1 MGPHRFQNVF
11 CLLGTNRTKIQPVLK
26 MLRHFAHFVSRYS
39 SVFGLVG
46 EEGEVVSGKGG
57 GGQSSSPRVHPSQCS
72 SLHSVHIL
80 LSRVPADVL
89 VGREEREAL
98 VMTSPSSVPG
108 IMEEEGE
115 VVSGRREGRS
125 SETVWAGGERPLYWQ
140 ASPSRMFRQD
150 DLSVTAGPR
159 VCHSLDR
166 NWQGR
171 PFDGLSPPVKSDS
184 LHTNTFQTKLFI
196 LSKKIQQNLSF
207 HFCQI

>member
-11 CLLGTNRTKIQPVLK
+11 CLLVANRTKIQPVLK

-125 SETVWAGGERPLYWQ
+125 GLSSPSAPSSMFLFSLSCSLTSWVGRGGWPVVSAPLLLFFAKLFGPGVRDLYIGRPLLPEF
-140 ASPSRMFRQD
+140 SGRMT
-150 DLSVTAGPR
+150 SV
-159 VCHSLDR
+159 
-166 NWQGR
+166 
-171 PFDGLSPPVKSDS
+171 
-184 LHTNTFQTKLFI
+184 
-196 LSKKIQQNLSF
+196 
-207 HFCQI
+207 